1 MNWIETIKKI
11 REAQENN
18 RLVIFVGAGVS
29 KNSGLPSWG
38 QLVDSIAQKSVM
50 ISARCVPNEVP
61 AKCQASAPLRKKNFY
76 GFQNIFI
83 KMITRNRKKNITIS
97 LPAG

>member
-1 MNWIETIKKI
+1 MNWIEAIKRI

-29 KNSGLPSWG
+29 KFRVALLGTTSGFHCAKIGYDKCSLCS
-38 QLVDSIAQKSVM
+38 QRSSCK
-50 ISARCVPNEVP
+50 VPG
-61 AKCQASAPLRKKNFY
+61 KCSFTQEELLRIPEYFY
-76 GFQNIFI
+76 QNDYSEQ
-83 KMITRNRKKNITIS
+83 KKNITIS

>member
-1 MNWIETIKKI
+1 MNWIEAIKRI

-38 QLVDSIAQKSVM
+38 QLVDSIAQKIGYDKCSLC
-50 ISARCVPNEVP
+50 SQRSSCKVPG
-61 AKCQASAPLRKKNFY
+61 KCSFTQEELLP
-76 GFQNIFI
+76 
-83 KMITRNRKKNITIS
+83 IS